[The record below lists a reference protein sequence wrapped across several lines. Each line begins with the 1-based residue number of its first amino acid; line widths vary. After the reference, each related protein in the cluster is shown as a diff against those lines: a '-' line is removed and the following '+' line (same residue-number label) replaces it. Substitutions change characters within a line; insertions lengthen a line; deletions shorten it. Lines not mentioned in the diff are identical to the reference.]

1 MINLAGLEVKSETS
15 LVGLKMVSLF
25 WGRSSSCSLVREDE
39 SALGLSGLLALCFMV
54 IVYNILTRE
63 YCPIRSRKIL
73 TELVNQKWSQ
83 AQPDTSLEAALIKYL
98 KMMNVDHAELI

>member
-1 MINLAGLEVKSETS
+1 M
-15 LVGLKMVSLF
+15 
-25 WGRSSSCSLVREDE
+25 R
-39 SALGLSGLLALCFMV
+39 SALRLSGLLVLCFMV
-54 IVYNILTRE
+54 IAYNALTRE

-83 AQPDTSLEAALIKYL
+83 AQADTSLDVALKKYL